1 MAMEKNIKIL
11 LIEDNPGD
19 AYLIEEQLEEFANFS
34 YEFKNVET
42 LNEALSVLKEQPFDV
57 ILLDLGLPDSDGIST
72 FLRIFNKNPLIPIII
87 LTGLNDETIGSY
99 AVKKGAQDFLVKGQ
113 IEGRLLQSTIQ
124 YSIERKKAEDKIY
137 KLANVVE
144 SSNDAIITESLY
156 GIITSWNKG
165 AEKIFGYSAKEMLG
179 RPISIIS
186 PPHVHEETKKLSN
199 KIINGETVRPYE
211 TSGLR
216 KDGMIIYVS
225 VTLSPVFD
233 ISGKLTA
240 ISFIARDITENRSIA
255 AKLRESEERCRIVT
269 EQTGQ
274 LVYEYDIDNDKIYW
288 ASDVENIT
296 GYTQNKLLDKGMEF
310 WIDNVHPEDRKEVLN
325 QKMKYCN
332 QGIQL
337 IEDKENFHIE
347 YRFRRKDGDYIHIED
362 DGFCSQTGNELIK
375 ILGVMKDVTEKKE
388 TKELLKRIEETRKK
402 EIHHRVKNNLQVISS
417 LLDLQMENFSQREA
431 VKISDVL
438 ETFRES
444 QNRVISMALIHEE
457 LYENGGNDTLNFS
470 LYLKKLAQSLFQ
482 TYRIGNV
489 NTTLNMDMEERIFFN
504 MDIAVPLGTIVNEL
518 VSNSLKHAFAG
529 RDKGEIRIKLCR
541 EDTEECKNSRKE
553 SKNEE
558 LNSIGFILA
567 VSDDG
572 VGIPESIDIEN
583 PDTLGIQLVNALVD
597 QLDGKLEPNRANGTE
612 FTIRFRSKEEM
623 Q

>member
-1 MAMEKNIKIL
+1 MEKNIKIL

-19 AYLIEEQLEEFANFS
+19 AYLIGEQLEEFANFT
-34 YEFKNVET
+34 YKLKNVET
-42 LNEALSVLKEQPFDV
+42 LNEALNVLKEQTFDV
-57 ILLDLGLPDSDGIST
+57 ILLDLGLPDSDGINT
-72 FLRIFNKNPLIPIII
+72 FLRIYNKNPLIPIII

-124 YSIERKKAEDKIY
+124 YSIERKKAEDRIY

-165 AEKIFGYSAKEMLG
+165 AENIFGYSAKEMLG
-179 RPISIIS
+179 RNISIIS

-199 KIINGETVRPYE
+199 KIIHGETVRPYE
-211 TSGLR
+211 TSGLT
-216 KDGMIIYVS
+216 KDGMIIDIS

-240 ISFIARDITENRSIA
+240 ISFISRDITESKRIA
-255 AKLRESEERCRIVT
+255 VKLRESEERYRIVA

-274 LVYEYDIDNDKIYW
+274 LVYEYDIDYDKIYW
-288 ASDVENIT
+288 VSNIEKIT
-296 GYTQNKLLDKGMEF
+296 GYTQNELLNTGMEF
-310 WIDNVHPEDRKEVLN
+310 WIDNVHPEDRKEILT
-325 QKMKYCN
+325 QKMKYCD
-332 QGIQL
+332 QDIQL
-337 IEDKENFHIE
+337 VGDKENFHME
-347 YRFRRKDGDYIHIED
+347 YRLRKKDGGYIHIEEN
-362 DGFCSQTGNELIK
+362 GFCTQIGDDPIK
-375 ILGVMKDVTEKKE
+375 ILGVMKDVTENKE

-431 VKISDVL
+431 VQISDVL

-470 LYLKKLAQSLFQ
+470 LYLKKLSQSLFQ
-482 TYRIGNV
+482 TYKVGNASA
-489 NTTLNMDMEERIFFN
+489 TLNLDMEESIFFN

-518 VSNSLKHAFAG
+518 VSNSLKHAFPG
-529 RDKGEIRIKLCR
+529 KDDGEVLIKLYR
-541 EDTEECKNSRKE
+541 EDAEECKNKQDE
-553 SKNEE
+553 SENKDCE
-558 LNSIGFILA
+558 SAGFVLI
-567 VSDDG
+567 VSDNG
-572 VGIPESIDIEN
+572 IGIPESIDIEN
-583 PDTLGIQLVNALVD
+583 PETLGLQLVGALVD
-597 QLDGKLEPNRANGTE
+597 QLDGKLELKKTNGTE
-612 FTIRFRSKEEM
+612 FAMKFLVT
-623 Q
+623 

>member
-1 MAMEKNIKIL
+1 MAMEKHIKIL

-34 YEFKNVET
+34 YEFKIIET
-42 LNEALSVLKEQPFDV
+42 LNEALSVLKEQTFDV

-72 FLRIFNKNPLIPIII
+72 FLRIYKKNPLIPIII

-156 GIITSWNKG
+156 GLITSWNKG
-165 AEKIFGYSAKEMLG
+165 AENIFGYSAKEMLG
-179 RPISIIS
+179 RNISIIS
-186 PPHVHEETKKLSN
+186 PPHVHEETRKLSN
-199 KIINGETVRPYE
+199 KIINGETFRPYE

-216 KDGMIIYVS
+216 KDGMIIFIS

-233 ISGKLTA
+233 ISGKLTS
-240 ISFIARDITENRSIA
+240 ISFIARDITESRSIA
-255 AKLRESEERCRIVT
+255 AKLRESEERYRIFT

-274 LVYEYDIDNDKIYW
+274 LVYEYDVDDDKIYW
-288 ASDVENIT
+288 TSDVEKIT
-296 GYTQNKLLDKGMEF
+296 GYTQNNLLNAGMEF
-310 WIDNVHPEDRKEVLN
+310 WIDNVHPEDRKEILT
-325 QKMKYCN
+325 QKMKYCD

-337 IEDKENFHIE
+337 IGDKENFHME
-347 YRFRRKDGDYIHIED
+347 YRFRRKDGNYIHIED
-362 DGFCSQTGNELIK
+362 NGFCSQTGEDLIK

-402 EIHHRVKNNLQVISS
+402 EIHHRIKNNLQVISS
-417 LLDLQMENFSQREA
+417 LLDLQMEHFSQREA
-431 VKISDVL
+431 VQISDVL

-470 LYLKKLAQSLFQ
+470 LYLKKLAHSLFH
-482 TYRIGNV
+482 TYKVGNV
-489 NTTLNMDMEERIFFN
+489 NTVLNMDMEESIFFN
-504 MDIAVPLGTIVNEL
+504 MDTAVPLGTIVNEL

-529 RDKGEIRIKLCR
+529 RDNGVIRIKLYR
-541 EDTEECKNSRKE
+541 EDIEECKNSRVK

-558 LNSIGFILA
+558 LKSTGFILA
-567 VSDDG
+567 VSDNG
-572 VGIPESIDIEN
+572 GGIPESIDIEN

-597 QLDGKLEPNRANGTE
+597 QLDGKFELKRANGTE
-612 FTIRFRSKEEM
+612 FTIRFAVEQM